1 MQKFTAFSIL
11 LSLIVVLA
19 TVDVLFNGYLGGSEV
34 AVVQDSEEVDSAV
47 DTTQDSSPEEAAPVS
62 DEVPP
67 TEVPPTEIVP
77 NEETPA
83 VEETPVELQ
92 EEKVST
98 WFTSDVLSQAGF
110 TQPVVKEALFSG
122 LIFQIIPFSDGANT
136 QSLQLNFFDGE
147 VYVGT
152 FYEVVYATD
161 TGSFQGYLSLR
172 EAAKSLTDLGTTNEV
187 NMYGDASFY
196 FNHKTKVKTVHML
209 ALYGNRVL
217 GFEYAQSEHEKMK
230 KLFDILSTLQ

>member
-1 MQKFTAFSIL
+1 M
-11 LSLIVVLA
+11 IVVLA
-19 TVDVLFNGYLGGSEV
+19 TVDVLFHDYLGGNEV
-34 AVVQDSEEVDSAV
+34 AVVQEVDSTV
-47 DTTQDSSPEEAAPVS
+47 DTTQDSSTEEVDTVTT
-62 DEVPP
+62 DEVAP
-67 TEVPPTEIVP
+67 TEVTPI
-77 NEETPA
+77 EETPA
-83 VEETPVELQ
+83 TDETPVELQ
-92 EEKVST
+92 EEHIST
-98 WFTSDVLSQAGF
+98 WFTGDLLTQAGF
-110 TQPVVKEALFSG
+110 VKPVVKEALFSG

-136 QSLQLNFFDGE
+136 QTLQLNFFDGE

-152 FYEVVYATD
+152 FYEIVYATD

-172 EAAKSLTDLGTTNEV
+172 EAAKSLTDLGTVNEV

-230 KLFDILSTLQ
+230 KLFDILSALQ